1 MQEGKK
7 SKVESM
13 CRCFWSLFN
22 GLVGNVKRMQ
32 KSCDPIHI
40 LQAHTYKNNIQ
51 VTTKFHQT
59 PLRHL
64 AWTSPSLTTSSS
76 HLTQTSLS
84 HSTLTFTNCSKFGP
98 CLDLSHT
105 WTSCRT
111 CSHTSLGFQVAIL
124 LKTQTFLR
132 LHLYPFPLAWY
143 AKALECLGVWTLEE
157 ILKISLTK
165 QDVGKKNLFIAHKGK
180 TLKTLTQDMHVHVH
194 IQTP

>member
-13 CRCFWSLFN
+13 CRCFWSLLN
-22 GLVGNVKRMQ
+22 GLVGNVKQMQ

-40 LQAHTYKNNIQ
+40 LQAHTYKNYIQ

-64 AWTSPSLTTSSS
+64 AWTSPSFTTSSS
-76 HLTQTSLS
+76 HLTQTDLS

-98 CLDLSHT
+98 CLDFSQT
-105 WTSCRT
+105 WMSCKT
-111 CSHTSLGFQVAIL
+111 CSHTSLRLQVAIL

-132 LHLYPFPLAWY
+132 LHLYPFTLAWY
-143 AKALECLGVWTLEE
+143 AKVLEYFGCLNAWG
-157 ILKISLTK
+157 
-165 QDVGKKNLFIAHKGK
+165 H
-180 TLKTLTQDMHVHVH
+180 
-194 IQTP
+194 